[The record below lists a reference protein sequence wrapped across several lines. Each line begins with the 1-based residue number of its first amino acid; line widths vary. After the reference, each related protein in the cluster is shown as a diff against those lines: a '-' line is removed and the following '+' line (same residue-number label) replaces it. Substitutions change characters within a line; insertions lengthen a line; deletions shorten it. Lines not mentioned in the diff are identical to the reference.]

1 MNETVIEQKEMMANN
16 TGTIDELKA
25 KNVELE
31 AKNVELEAKIAEQDM
46 TIRAINTSVSM
57 CNCQSSKSQ
66 VVVVVPA

>member
-25 KNVELE
+25 KNAELE
-31 AKNVELEAKIAEQDM
+31 GKIAEQDM